1 MKTYIMAPEQYCS
14 LCQVRGFTD
23 YNGISYQQHIIKI
36 FNKKLT
42 KDQKQEILSIT
53 DDQES
58 LKILKQYNIKFTHV
72 YEPIKLKK

>member
-1 MKTYIMAPEQYCS
+1 MSPEHYYS
-14 LCQVRGFTD
+14 LCEVRGFTN

-42 KDQKQEILSIT
+42 KDQKQEILSMT

-58 LKILKQYNIKFTHV
+58 LKMLKQYNIKFTHV